1 MENKEYK
8 TPTNHSSIFYEEVN
22 FLNNYNQ
29 NNELITYKQSE
40 IRIFYDIYS
49 KNVIRITQNEIEI
62 YNKQGRILKKVI
74 KINLTIEEILTCTL
88 DSSLQYLLIAFENY
102 IFILNVNNRKKEI
115 LEFPDDENFKGI
127 FFYGDTNYLFQNKT
141 YINFMIIYEKKN
153 YYFKIEDD
161 KVTEI
166 KSKKTKPIKSY
177 LFNQHFL
184 ILVIELHG
192 FKFNLYNLNSVKY
205 YEKQNQFVL
214 PIKGR
219 FI

>member
-1 MENKEYK
+1 
-8 TPTNHSSIFYEEVN
+8 
-22 FLNNYNQ
+22 
-29 NNELITYKQSE
+29 
-40 IRIFYDIYS
+40 
-49 KNVIRITQNEIEI
+49 
-62 YNKQGRILKKVI
+62 
-74 KINLTIEEILTCTL
+74 
-88 DSSLQYLLIAFENY
+88 
-102 IFILNVNNRKKEI
+102 
-115 LEFPDDENFKGI
+115 
-127 FFYGDTNYLFQNKT
+127 
-141 YINFMIIYEKKN
+141 MIIYEKKN